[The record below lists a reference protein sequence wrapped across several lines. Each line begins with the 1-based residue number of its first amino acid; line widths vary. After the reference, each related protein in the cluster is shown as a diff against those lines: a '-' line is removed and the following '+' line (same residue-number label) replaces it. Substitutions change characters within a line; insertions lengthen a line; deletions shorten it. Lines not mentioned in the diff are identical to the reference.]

1 MVSMEKMATGR
12 ITGAPDFKEAE
23 VVAGTRP
30 TFQDQPATA
39 AFVLLIIYVAMIFI
53 RPQEWIPSMMGWPII
68 PALILS
74 AFLFWLFSANKALD
88 APQFYLLGA
97 LMLFSP
103 LTVALAGEGLS
114 AALDTIVKL
123 APLFL
128 TFLLIA
134 ATALSRRRIHIMM
147 WLMVGGAVLM
157 SAHGIQQS
165 VTGSGWTGEVP
176 ILGRMRYIGI
186 FNDPND
192 VGLSL
197 VTALPMVMYLM
208 RTSRRL
214 FIKLLLLICLGLILW
229 GIKLTD
235 SRGTILALGAIL
247 AVYSWRRFGIFRTLL
262 IALPAIPA
270 MFFLS
275 SRLDTISPVEE
286 SAYGRLDA
294 WYEGIQMLIDNP
306 VFGVGFGLFGDH
318 NWLTA
323 HNSYILVLAELGIPG
338 YFLWFSFFGSCIMMM
353 YLLQKPRK
361 IIRPLWQILTENR
374 LQGRMEPLE
383 FAGDEELPADDDIL
397 PEDRAIARA
406 LFLSFVGFATASF
419 FLSRSYSMQ
428 LFLLCGM
435 AVAHYQGTRLRN
447 PQEKPYGFF
456 RHFWFWAFTSGAS
469 VIFLYFTVHLLLSLV
484 QT

>member
-1 MVSMEKMATGR
+1 MERIATER
-12 ITGAPDFKEAE
+12 ITGDPDTKGAE
-23 VVAGTRP
+23 VFPKARSTP
-30 TFQDQPATA
+30 HDQPARAT
-39 AFVLLIIYVAMIFI
+39 FVLLTIYVAMIFI
-53 RPQEWIPSMMGWPII
+53 RPQEWIPSMMDWPIM
-68 PALILS
+68 PVLILS

-114 AALDTIVKL
+114 ASFETIIKL
-123 APLFL
+123 APLYL

-134 ATALSRRRIHIMM
+134 ATALSRKRLHVMM

-157 SAHGIQQS
+157 SVHGIQQKL
-165 VTGSGWTGEVP
+165 TGTGWTGEVP

-197 VTALPMVMYLM
+197 VTALPMAMHLM
-208 RTSRRL
+208 RTNRRL
-214 FIKLLLLICLGLILW
+214 IIKLLLLICVGIILW

-247 AVYSWRRFGIFRTLL
+247 GIYSWRRFGIFRTLVMGMM
-262 IALPAIPA
+262 AIPT

-275 SRLDTISPVEE
+275 SRLDTISPGEE

-318 NWLTA
+318 NLLTA

-361 IIRPLWQILTENR
+361 KIKPAWQILTENR
-374 LQGRMEPLE
+374 LQGRSDGPE
-383 FAGDEELPADDDIL
+383 FTADEELPAKDDL
-397 PEDRAIARA
+397 PPEDRAIARV

-435 AVAHYQGTRLRN
+435 AVAHYQGTRLRT
-447 PQEKPYGFF
+447 PREQAYSFF
-456 RHFWFWAFTSGAS
+456 KHFWFWAFTSGAS

-484 QT
+484 

>member
-1 MVSMEKMATGR
+1 MISMEKIATER
-12 ITGAPDFKEAE
+12 ITGDPNFKEAE
-23 VVAGTRP
+23 VFSRTRS
-30 TFQDQPATA
+30 TIQDQPATA
-39 AFVLLIIYVAMIFI
+39 TFVLLIVYVAIIFI

-68 PALILS
+68 PVLILS
-74 AFLFWLFSANKALD
+74 AFMFWLFSANKALD

-103 LTVALAGEGLS
+103 LTVALAEEGLS
-114 AALDTIVKL
+114 AALNTIVKL
-123 APLFL
+123 APLYL

-165 VTGSGWTGEVP
+165 ITGTGWTGEVP

-197 VTALPMVMYLM
+197 VTALPMAMHLM
-208 RTSRRL
+208 RTSRR
-214 FIKLLLLICLGLILW
+214 FMVKLLLLICVGLILW

-247 AVYSWRRFGIFRTLL
+247 GVYSWRRFGIFRTLVMGMMAVP
-262 IALPAIPA
+262 AL
-270 MFFLS
+270 FFLS
-275 SRLDTISPVEE
+275 SRLDTISPGEE

-318 NWLTA
+318 NLLTA

-338 YFLWFSFFGSCIMMM
+338 YFLWFSFFGSCIMLM

-361 IIRPLWQILTENR
+361 LIKPAWQILTENR
-374 LQGRMEPLE
+374 QQGRMDGLE
-383 FAGDEELPADDDIL
+383 FAADEELPAKDDL
-397 PEDRAIARA
+397 APEDRAIARV

-447 PQEKPYGFF
+447 PQEIAYSFF
-456 RHFWFWAFTSGAS
+456 QHFWFWAFTSGAS

-484 QT
+484 

>member
-1 MVSMEKMATGR
+1 MEQTATERRAGLQNTL
-12 ITGAPDFKEAE
+12 TGGNHAGLRSAP
-23 VVAGTRP
+23 V
-30 TFQDQPATA
+30 DQPASA
-39 AFVLLIIYVAMIFI
+39 SFILLTIYVAMIFI
-53 RPQEWIPSMMGWPII
+53 RPQEWIPSMTGWPII
-68 PALILS
+68 PVLVLS
-74 AFLFWLFSANKALD
+74 AFMFWLFSANKALN

-114 AALDTIVKL
+114 ATMETIVEL
-123 APLFL
+123 APLYL

-134 ATALSRRRIHIMM
+134 STSLSRSRIHVMM
-147 WLMVGGAVLM
+147 WLMVAGAVLM
-157 SAHGIQQS
+157 SVHGIQQKL
-165 VTGSGWTGEVP
+165 TGAGWTGEVP

-197 VTALPMVMYLM
+197 VTALPMAMHLM
-208 RTSRRL
+208 RTSRHLLVR
-214 FIKLLLLICLGLILW
+214 LLLLISVGLILW

-235 SRGTILALGAIL
+235 SRGTILALAAIL
-247 AVYSWRRFGIFRTLL
+247 GVYSWRRFGIFRTL
-262 IALPAIPA
+262 IMGMMALPA

-275 SRLDTISPVEE
+275 SRLDTISPGEE
-286 SAYGRLDA
+286 SAYGRVDA

-318 NWLTA
+318 NLLTA

-353 YLLQKPRK
+353 YLLQKPRRK
-361 IIRPLWQILTENR
+361 IKPAWQVITENR
-374 LQGRMEPLE
+374 LQGNRQGLE
-383 FAGDEELPADDDIL
+383 FAADEELPAKDDL
-397 PEDRAIARA
+397 APEDRAIARV

-447 PQEKPYGFF
+447 PREKAYGFF
-456 RHFWFWAFTSGAS
+456 EHFWFWAFTSGAS
-469 VIFLYFTVHLLLSLV
+469 VIFLYFTVHLLLSFV
-484 QT
+484 